1 MPEPIESPHKGHCV
15 TINNRS
21 RTRITGVLDVISF
34 DTEEIVLETEEGR
47 MQIMGS
53 ALQVKQLAIESGTVE
68 IEGRPDT
75 IQYSEIRKSGT
86 NNGSVLSRFFR

>member
-1 MPEPIESPHKGHCV
+1 MPEPIETSLKGHCV

-34 DTEEIVLETEEGR
+34 DTEEIILETEEGR
-47 MQIMGS
+47 MQITGS
-53 ALQVKQLAIESGTVE
+53 GLQVKQLAIESGTVE

-75 IQYSEIRKSGT
+75 IQYTEDRKSCA
-86 NNGSVLSRFFR
+86 NNNSVLARFFR